1 MGTLSKHAT
10 SLRKVIGNVFPF
22 KKVFWSI
29 SRPPMA
35 DLVRVIQTPK
45 QAMMV
50 SLLSDST
57 CPTLKVGERA
67 FPYFLVPES
76 VFLTFEARVTSLA
89 HPPQQ
94 APKCLTRT
102 QT

>member
-1 MGTLSKHAT
+1 M

-22 KKVFWSI
+22 EKVFWSI

-35 DLVRVIQTPK
+35 DLVCAIQTPK

-57 CPTLKVGERA
+57 CPTLKVSERPFLCFFFWSLDT
-67 FPYFLVPES
+67 FPLRADSWSFS
-76 VFLTFEARVTSLA
+76 
-89 HPPQQ
+89 
-94 APKCLTRT
+94 
-102 QT
+102 